1 VPTLNTPSQATK
13 VILQSFQFDSM
24 MGVPSATR
32 TLQANLFIPSSTLGP
47 VISSSAP
54 ASPAVKDSPL
64 VHSFAT
70 NTANSLF
77 GTAFGVR
84 QAFWDAASSRL
95 IVVGRH
101 SSGNHTFFLAT
112 RQGVLQDTGLTTS
125 LTTIQAD
132 SVASKS
138 DNCYIL
144 LLDATAK
151 ILYTLNTQATSP
163 IGISSTLNL
172 GSPSNLINT
181 PTGIAYDPATP
192 NDFYIVGTDPATSA
206 LKIYE
211 RNTTTGAL
219 VGSAW
224 TLPAA
229 FDASHPPGGL
239 AIEPLTG
246 DFLVVRNYVNG
257 SAPNHTIDIYRM
269 TRAGSNTSFS
279 VNIDDLGST
288 ATGTTGNW
296 GIGYDA
302 VTNRLFLSDSA
313 TNKVYEVIPSLL
325 ITSR

>member
-1 VPTLNTPSQATK
+1 
-13 VILQSFQFDSM
+13 
-24 MGVPSATR
+24 
-32 TLQANLFIPSSTLGP
+32 
-47 VISSSAP
+47 
-54 ASPAVKDSPL
+54 
-64 VHSFAT
+64 
-70 NTANSLF
+70 
-77 GTAFGVR
+77 
-84 QAFWDAASSRL
+84 
-95 IVVGRH
+95 
-101 SSGNHTFFLAT
+101 
-112 RQGVLQDTGLTTS
+112 
-125 LTTIQAD
+125 
-132 SVASKS
+132 
-138 DNCYIL
+138 
-144 LLDATAK
+144 
-151 ILYTLNTQATSP
+151 
-163 IGISSTLNL
+163 
-172 GSPSNLINT
+172 
-181 PTGIAYDPATP
+181 
-192 NDFYIVGTDPATSA
+192 
-206 LKIYE
+206 
-211 RNTTTGAL
+211 